1 MRLSVCVSGI
11 CYISFLIVFV
21 IAGSQ
26 SGLNSKQPLELIK
39 QGSMKAGTLARKFS
53 RVASGVLRMNP
64 EYPTF
69 KELDAKL
76 RKYSSAADKEAA
88 LQDVISTGSLLYY
101 KEKNKSTPTQTGD
114 LEYLSDDLIS
124 LVRGSHSEFT
134 TPETSK
140 RKAIR
145 GRSSCNK
152 HCFGIYGDI
161 YRSTHEMDPQAPP
174 FVEGVLIPIT
184 RGWDL
189 PRAGSGRWDIVRR
202 KFLTRQPLR
211 LQCRCT
217 ISDEFRDLLTANG
230 ENPEEFERLINRS
243 RNDALQFVEQAV
255 ARINQ
260 KGVIFLL
267 RLDHETLTQLF
278 SVE

>member
-11 CYISFLIVFV
+11 CYISCLIVFV

-26 SGLNSKQPLELIK
+26 SGLNSKQPLELVK
-39 QGSMKAGTLARKFS
+39 QGSMKAGILARKFS
-53 RVASGVLRMNP
+53 RVASGVLRMSS

-76 RKYSSAADKEAA
+76 RAFSKGAPDKEAA
-88 LQDVISTGSLLYY
+88 LQDVISMGSLLYY
-101 KEKNKSTPTQTGD
+101 KERTKSTPTHTGD
-114 LEYLSDDLIS
+114 LGYSSD
-124 LVRGSHSEFT
+124 GSDSKSA
-134 TPETSK
+134 TSATLK

-145 GRSSCNK
+145 GRSNCNK
-152 HCFGIYGDI
+152 YCFDIYGDI
-161 YRSTHEMDPQAPP
+161 YRSTREMDPQAPP

-189 PRAGSGRWDIVRR
+189 PRASSGRWDIVRR
-202 KFLTRQPLR
+202 KFLTRQP

-230 ENPEEFERLINRS
+230 ENPEEFERSSKNE
-243 RNDALQFVEQAV
+243 ALQFVEQAV
-255 ARINQ
+255 ARINR
-260 KGVIFLL
+260 KG
-267 RLDHETLTQLF
+267 
-278 SVE
+278 